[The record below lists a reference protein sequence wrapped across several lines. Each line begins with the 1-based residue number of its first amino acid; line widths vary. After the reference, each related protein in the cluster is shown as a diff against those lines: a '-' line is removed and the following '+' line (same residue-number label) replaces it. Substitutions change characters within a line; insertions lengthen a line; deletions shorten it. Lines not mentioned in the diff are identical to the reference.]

1 MAGNWEQF
9 CNAPDFEVEGPSIAV
24 RFAEDQ
30 SHTVTVQE
38 QPDTYVLNAMVAR
51 QGTVSDLPDL
61 SLEVWLRNRAVTLVG
76 FRIDRRGR
84 LVGEAWVPKAG
95 LDAGEFQLYVRTVAI
110 ECDRFR
116 YLLTGG

>member
-1 MAGNWEQF
+1 MSANWEEF
-9 CNAPDFEVEGPSIAV
+9 CNAPDFKVDGHSIAV

-38 QPDTYVLNAMVAR
+38 QPDTYVLSAMVAR
-51 QGTVSDLPDL
+51 QAIVSDVPDL
-61 SLEVWLRNRAVTLVG
+61 PLEMWLRNRAVTLVG

-84 LVGEAWVPKAG
+84 LMGEAWVPKAG
-95 LDAGEFQLYVRTVAI
+95 LDAGEFQLYVRIVAI

-116 YLLTGG
+116 YLLTGE

>member
-1 MAGNWEQF
+1 MAGNWDQF
-9 CNAPDFEVEGPSIAV
+9 CNAPDFEVVGPSITV

-30 SHTVTVQE
+30 SHAVTVHE
-38 QPDTYVLNAMVAR
+38 QPDTYVLSAMVAR
-51 QGTVSDLPDL
+51 QATVAEVPDLP
-61 SLEVWLRNRAVTLVG
+61 LEVWLKNRSVTLVG

-95 LDAGEFQLYVRTVAI
+95 LVGEEFQLYVRTVAI

-116 YLLTGG
+116 YLLTGE